1 MHAFTDTAGRIW
13 KLEINVS
20 TVRRVRGL
28 VKVDLVGLVEDGLA
42 PLNKLLTD
50 AVALCDVL
58 YAIVQPQ
65 AEERGVTDEQFGSA
79 LAGDVLG
86 NAADEF
92 VEELIDFF
100 HEPQRDAL
108 RTVWTK
114 AKEVQAKIVE
124 QATTAIDQIDSGQ
137 LAKTLTASLTSV
149 PGSVALSPADSPSA
163 VSS

>member
-13 KLEINVS
+13 KLEINVN

-50 AVALCDVL
+50 VVALCDVL
-58 YAIVQPQ
+58 FAMVQPQ

-100 HEPQRDAL
+100 HEPRRGAL
-108 RTVWTK
+108 QKVWQK
-114 AKEVQAKIVE
+114 ALEVQAKVVE
-124 QATTAIDQIDSGQ
+124 QATTAIDQIDAVQ
-137 LAKTLTASLTSV
+137 AAKTLTASLTSA
-149 PGSVALSPADSPSA
+149 PESVALSPADSPSA
-163 VSS
+163 ASS